1 MRVQETQ
8 KTEEN
13 ERGVDLNINIYYGG
27 RGIIDD
33 PTIYVINKMQEVLEE
48 LRVHVERYNLYDG
61 KTNITTLPQ
70 TLKEADGII
79 LATTVEWYGIG
90 GYMQQ
95 FLDACWLYGD
105 KETIAGIYMCPVV
118 MSTTY
123 GEREG
128 KLSLAAAWEIL
139 GGLPCSGICGYIE
152 NTVTLEMNGQ
162 YGQIIEK
169 KAENMYRTINQKIAS
184 FPASNKV
191 NAPIMVDDTEYH
203 MTCVSMGNPHAIVFM
218 EGVKDLDIEKIGPK
232 FEHHTCF
239 PNRTN
244 TEFVEILDRKNVFM
258 RVWERGT
265 GETLACGTGCCATAV
280 ACVLNGLT
288 DEEITVKLLGGE
300 LHIKWDR
307 KENLVYMTGPAKIV
321 FEGEVDPYSI

>member
-1 MRVQETQ
+1 MKFTKMQGLGNDYVYVNCFEEKIENPPAVARYVSDRHFGIGSDGLIMINPSEVADFEMEMYNADGTRAEMCGNGIRCVAKYVYDKGLTDKKDITIVSAGKIKYLKLTVEGKTATDRGQVTLVQVNMGNPILAPAEVPVTVEATQET
-8 KTEEN
+8 
-13 ERGVDLNINIYYGG
+13 
-27 RGIIDD
+27 
-33 PTIYVINKMQEVLEE
+33 
-48 LRVHVERYNLYDG
+48 
-61 KTNITTLPQ
+61 
-70 TLKEADGII
+70 ADG
-79 LATTVEWYGIG
+79 
-90 GYMQQ
+90 
-95 FLDACWLYGD
+95 
-105 KETIAGIYMCPVV
+105 
-118 MSTTY
+118 
-123 GEREG
+123 
-128 KLSLAAAWEIL
+128 
-139 GGLPCSGICGYIE
+139 
-152 NTVTLEMNGQ
+152 
-162 YGQIIEK
+162 
-169 KAENMYRTINQKIAS
+169 
-184 FPASNKV
+184 PAVV

>member
-1 MRVQETQ
+1 MRFTKMEGLGNDYVYVNCFRE
-8 KTEEN
+8 K
-13 ERGVDLNINIYYGG
+13 VY
-27 RGIIDD
+27 D
-33 PTIYVINKMQEVLEE
+33 PE
-48 LRVHVERYNLYDG
+48 
-61 KTNITTLPQ
+61 
-70 TLKEADGII
+70 I
-79 LATTVEWYGIG
+79 LARLVSDRHRGIG
-90 GYMQQ
+90 GDGLILIGPSARADFNMDIYNADGSRAEMCGNGIRCLGKYVYDHGMTEKTE
-95 FLDACWLYGD
+95 FTV
-105 KETIAGIYMCPVV
+105 ETQAGIKRLRCILQDGRVV
-118 MSTTY
+118 AVCVDM
-123 GEREG
+123 GRPDIG
-128 KLSLAAAWEIL
+128 AAVEMAV
-139 GGLPCSGICGYIE
+139 LPDE
-152 NTVTLEMNGQ
+152 TVDFV
-162 YGQIIEK
+162 
-169 KAENMYRTINQKIAS
+169 R
-184 FPASNKV
+184 
-191 NAPIMVDDTEYH
+191 
-203 MTCVSMGNPHAIVFM
+203 VSMGNPHAIVFM